1 MQLLKNIPV
10 KEGDVTMLTGDLLR
24 VRVRD
29 ITPEHVQQIQKIQ
42 SFFDVKISSDKK
54 NTSDVNTM
62 TRKPKQKKLPTKTIE
77 PIFISTTSKKQLQ
90 RAQSLLEIFSTALAE
105 SVSYQSI
112 ENSIREIA
120 QFEVDH
126 KVLHGFAKVLFN
138 RCHFQS
144 PSVELNEIISPSE
157 VRQIVFLLAAQKRKE
172 ISLGQLGE
180 LRNEIFKEVLCEI
193 QQQFLSSQPE
203 EHNLVNTGD
212 NTVEIEEILLEKS
225 KKSEENSDE
234 EQNLSTDKVSDLIL
248 SHLKPSSIE
257 AYMYADLKENHVLSD
272 MDKNTPKSAEGLIS
286 RYNLSLCQS
295 LLLRA
300 TELDVYID
308 LSSFHDETTDQTL
321 KTSKWLRFIFR
332 HIKFQ
337 QLMYRIWEVE
347 PQSQLGLYH
356 IRIDGPQS
364 IFQKSSRYGMQ
375 LALFL
380 PALVLFPGKWYATAT
395 VLWGKKRKMKRLF
408 CLSNKSNLVSHYQST
423 GLWRSSA
430 EEKFELRFQDWLKK
444 EYKKNGVELQWSL
457 EPGRIFCLDDGSLC
471 ISDFTLKHPLGHVNV
486 EILGYWRKKETLSM
500 KRRPKKENYI
510 FVVSK
515 NFVSDK
521 ARVKGKKEEE
531 ALMKKGVIVFR
542 DIIPIKKIMECARTL
557 LKIN

>member
-1 MQLLKNIPV
+1 MQPRKNTPV

-24 VRVRD
+24 VRVKD
-29 ITPEHVQQIQKIQ
+29 ITPEHVQQIEKIQ
-42 SFFDVKISSDKK
+42 SFFDVNISSDDENTLDISTRTKK
-54 NTSDVNTM
+54 T
-62 TRKPKQKKLPTKTIE
+62 KPKKLPSKTIE

-90 RAQSLLEIFSTALAE
+90 RAQSLLEIFSKALLE
-105 SVSYQSI
+105 NVSYQSI
-112 ENSIREIA
+112 ENSIREMA

-144 PSVELNEIISPSE
+144 PSVELNTIISPSE
-157 VRQIVFLLAAQKRKE
+157 VRHMVFLLAAQKRKE
-172 ISLGQLGE
+172 ISIGQFGE
-180 LRNEIFKEVLCEI
+180 LRNDIFEEVLCEI
-193 QQQFLSSQPE
+193 QQRIVISKQ
-203 EHNLVNTGD
+203 
-212 NTVEIEEILLEKS
+212 EKS
-225 KKSEENSDE
+225 EQEKSEG
-234 EQNLSTDKVSDLIL
+234 TVSDGTSDLML
-248 SHLKPSSIE
+248 SNLNPSSIE
-257 AYMYADLKENHVLSD
+257 SYMYADLKENHVLCD
-272 MDKNTPKSAEGLIS
+272 MDKNTPTNAESLIS

-300 TELDVYID
+300 TELDVYLD
-308 LSSFHDETTDQTL
+308 LSGFQNETTDNTL

-347 PQSQLGLYH
+347 SQSGLYH

-408 CLSNKSNLVSHYQST
+408 CLSNKSNLVSHYQTT
-423 GLWRSSA
+423 GVWRSSA
-430 EEKFELRFQDWLKK
+430 EENFELRFQDWLEK
-444 EYKKNGVELQWSL
+444 EYKKRGVESQWSL
-457 EPGRIFCLDDGSLC
+457 EAGRIFCLDDGSLC
-471 ISDFTLKHPLGHVNV
+471 ISDFTLQHPMGSVNV
-486 EILGYWRKKETLSM
+486 EILGYWKKKETLSI
-500 KRRPKKENYI
+500 KRKPKKENYI

-521 ARVKGKKEEE
+521 ALIKGKKEED
-531 ALMKKGVIVFR
+531 ALMKKGVVVFR
-542 DIIPIKKIMECARTL
+542 DIIPIKKIIECARSL
-557 LKIN
+557 LKIC

>member
-1 MQLLKNIPV
+1 MQLRKNIPV

-29 ITPEHVQQIQKIQ
+29 ITPEHVQQIKKIQ
-42 SFFDVKISSDKK
+42 SFFDVKTSSDKK
-54 NTSDVNTM
+54 NASDVNT
-62 TRKPKQKKLPTKTIE
+62 TTKKTKQKNLPAKTIE
-77 PIFISTTSKKQLQ
+77 PIFISVTSKKQLQ
-90 RAQSLLEIFSTALAE
+90 RAQSLLEIFSTALIE
-105 SVSYQSI
+105 GVSYQSI
-112 ENSIREIA
+112 ENSIREMA

-157 VRQIVFLLAAQKRKE
+157 VRQMVFLLAAQKRKDTSIGE
-172 ISLGQLGE
+172 LGE
-180 LRNEIFKEVLCEI
+180 LRNEIFKEVLVAV
-193 QQQFLSSQPE
+193 QQQFLFQRE
-203 EHNLVNTGD
+203 ED
-212 NTVEIEEILLEKS
+212 KTVDTIEIPSEKS
-225 KKSEENSDE
+225 EKYEGKSDSK
-234 EQNLSTDKVSDLIL
+234 QSLSIDKVSDLIL

-257 AYMYADLKENHVLSD
+257 AYMYADLKENHVLYN
-272 MDKNTPKSAEGLIS
+272 MDNNTPKSAESLIS

-308 LSSFHDETTDQTL
+308 LSGFNDGTTENTL

-347 PQSQLGLYH
+347 PQSKSGLYH

-380 PALVLFPGKWYATAT
+380 PALVLFPGKWYARAT

-408 CLSNKSNLVSHYQST
+408 CLSNKSNLVSHYQTT

-430 EEKFELRFQDWLKK
+430 EENFELRFQYWLEK
-444 EYKKNGVELQWSL
+444 EYKKSGVELQWTLDS
-457 EPGRIFCLDDGSLC
+457 GRIFCLEDGRLC
-471 ISDFTLKHPLGHVNV
+471 ISDFTLKHPLGNVNV
-486 EILGYWRKKETLSM
+486 EILGYWRKKETLSI

-521 ARVKGKKEEE
+521 AQVKGKKEED

-542 DIIPIKKIMECARTL
+542 DIIPIKKIMECARAL
-557 LKIN
+557 LKIS

>member
-180 LRNEIFKEVLCEI
+180 LRNEIFKEVLVAV
-193 QQQFLSSQPE
+193 QQQFLFQRE
-203 EHNLVNTGD
+203 ED
-212 NTVEIEEILLEKS
+212 KTVDTIEIPSEKS
-225 KKSEENSDE
+225 EKYEGKSDSK
-234 EQNLSTDKVSDLIL
+234 QSLSIDKVSVPIVSVFKESNNISFCPNNMFREITNAMLNRVLI
-248 SHLKPSSIE
+248 
-257 AYMYADLKENHVLSD
+257 
-272 MDKNTPKSAEGLIS
+272 KS
-286 RYNLSLCQS
+286 
-295 LLLRA
+295 
-300 TELDVYID
+300 
-308 LSSFHDETTDQTL
+308 
-321 KTSKWLRFIFR
+321 
-332 HIKFQ
+332 
-337 QLMYRIWEVE
+337 
-347 PQSQLGLYH
+347 
-356 IRIDGPQS
+356 
-364 IFQKSSRYGMQ
+364 
-375 LALFL
+375 
-380 PALVLFPGKWYATAT
+380 
-395 VLWGKKRKMKRLF
+395 
-408 CLSNKSNLVSHYQST
+408 
-423 GLWRSSA
+423 
-430 EEKFELRFQDWLKK
+430 
-444 EYKKNGVELQWSL
+444 
-457 EPGRIFCLDDGSLC
+457 
-471 ISDFTLKHPLGHVNV
+471 
-486 EILGYWRKKETLSM
+486 
-500 KRRPKKENYI
+500 
-510 FVVSK
+510 
-515 NFVSDK
+515 
-521 ARVKGKKEEE
+521 
-531 ALMKKGVIVFR
+531 
-542 DIIPIKKIMECARTL
+542 
-557 LKIN
+557 

>member
-1 MQLLKNIPV
+1 MQLRKNIPV

-24 VRVRD
+24 VRVKD

-42 SFFDVKISSDKK
+42 SFFDVTTSSDKK
-54 NTSDVNTM
+54 NTSDMKT
-62 TRKPKQKKLPTKTIE
+62 TTKKTKQKKLPTKTIE

-90 RAQSLLEIFSTALAE
+90 RALSLLEIFSKALAE
-105 SVSYQSI
+105 NVSYQRV

-126 KVLHGFAKVLFN
+126 KVLHGFAQVLFN

-144 PSVELNEIISPSE
+144 PSAELNDIISPSE
-157 VRQIVFLLAAQKRKE
+157 VRYIVFLLAAQKRKE
-172 ISLGQLGE
+172 ISIGQLGE
-180 LRNEIFKEVLCEI
+180 LKNEIFDEVLCQI
-193 QQQFLSSQPE
+193 RQRVLLAKPE
-203 EHNLVNTGD
+203 EHSL
-212 NTVEIEEILLEKS
+212 
-225 KKSEENSDE
+225 E
-234 EQNLSTDKVSDLIL
+234 EQILSNDNVSDLIL
-248 SHLKPSSIE
+248 SNLNASSIE
-257 AYMYADLKENHVLSD
+257 SYMYADLKENHVLCD
-272 MDKNTPKSAEGLIS
+272 MDKNTPKNAESLIS

-300 TELDVYID
+300 TELDVYLD
-308 LSSFHDETTDQTL
+308 LSDIQEGTDNTL
-321 KTSKWLRFIFR
+321 KISKWLRFLFR

-337 QLMYRIWEVE
+337 QLMYRIWEVS
-347 PQSQLGLYH
+347 PQSESGLYH

-408 CLSNKSNLVSHYQST
+408 CLSNKSNLVSHYQTT
-423 GLWRSSA
+423 GVWRSSA
-430 EEKFELRFQDWLKK
+430 EEKFELRFQDWLEK

-471 ISDFTLKHPLGHVNV
+471 ISDFTLKHPLGNVSV
-486 EILGYWRKKETLSM
+486 EILGYWRKKETLSI

-521 ARVKGKKEEE
+521 VLVKGKKEED
-531 ALMKKGVIVFR
+531 ALMKKGIIVFR
-542 DIIPIKKIMECARTL
+542 DIIPIKKIMECASSL
-557 LKIN
+557 LKIS